1 MKDIITG
8 LENYIQL
15 LIKKRPNNK
24 NLTKEI
30 KFQKQRL
37 KKLRKK
43 ILKFIVLILLIFR
56 RIWSLHTIQLKQD

>member
-15 LIKKRPNNK
+15 LIKKRPNNE

-37 KKLRKK
+37 KKIKK
-43 ILKFIVLILLIFR
+43 ENLEIYSFNSFNI
-56 RIWSLHTIQLKQD
+56 S